1 MRTITIH
8 LDEKDM
14 TRFRS
19 MKDATKMTWKQI
31 VFEPLERWE
40 QDTK

>member
-14 TRFRS
+14 DRFKK
-19 MKDATKMTWKQI
+19 MKTATGMTWTRI
-31 VFEPLERWE
+31 VFAQLEQWE
-40 QDTK
+40 QENQ

>member
-14 TRFRS
+14 DRFRA
-19 MKDATKMTWKQI
+19 MKKATGMTWSQI
-31 VFEPLERWE
+31 IFAPLERWE
-40 QDTK
+40 GEN